1 MKVQEIYINKYEY
14 EVRLLFDI
22 TCAQLSVLNDELKKI
37 DCSKELVDKANIE
50 FGKCNDNVGMTY
62 SNHALKKTLIIIG
75 KTSSGKQ
82 FINTLI
88 HEIYHFVEQLA
99 IVNSVSDIEEK
110 ATFIGN
116 FTMQLTD
123 IINDTLKETK

>member
-1 MKVQEIYINKYEY
+1 
-14 EVRLLFDI
+14 LLFDI

-75 KTSSGKQ
+75 KTSSGK
-82 FINTLI
+82 
-88 HEIYHFVEQLA
+88 
-99 IVNSVSDIEEK
+99 
-110 ATFIGN
+110 
-116 FTMQLTD
+116 
-123 IINDTLKETK
+123 